1 MLVLATAFTLPV
13 TAGYLAGP
21 PGSPPQEPT
30 VLFDSLIAWGVAGFL
45 ALSALAHWFVATPV
59 YFSRYASDLRRGRN
73 IARWVEY
80 SISSSVMIVL
90 IAQITGITDAA
101 ALLSIFGVNASM
113 ILFGWV
119 QEFYERPGSGGWLP
133 FIFGCIAGIVPWVAV
148 ALAPTG

>member
-1 MLVLATAFTLPV
+1 M
-13 TAGYLAGP
+13 
-21 PGSPPQEPT
+21 
-30 VLFDSLIAWGVAGFL
+30 LFDSLIAWGVAGFL

-101 ALLSIFGVNASM
+101 ALLSIFG
-113 ILFGWV
+113 WV